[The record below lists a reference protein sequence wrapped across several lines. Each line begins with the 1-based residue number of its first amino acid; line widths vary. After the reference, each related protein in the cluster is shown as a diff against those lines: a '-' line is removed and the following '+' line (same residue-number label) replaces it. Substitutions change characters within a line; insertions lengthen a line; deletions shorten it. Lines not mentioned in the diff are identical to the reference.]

1 MLLQLDV
8 LKTLTNIMG
17 ACHNSVV
24 LIGICLIHL
33 TQAPN
38 VKRLHNKKTG
48 LVMLK
53 EVEYHRLVFCSALH
67 MLEFN
72 VFCMPF
78 ESLGLCSVVKPFHFK
93 SK

>member
-8 LKTLTNIMG
+8 LKTVTNIMG

-38 VKRLHNKKTG
+38 VKTSQQKNWPC
-48 LVMLK
+48 
-53 EVEYHRLVFCSALH
+53 Y
-67 MLEFN
+67 
-72 VFCMPF
+72 
-78 ESLGLCSVVKPFHFK
+78 VKG
-93 SK
+93 S